1 MIVRKIKP
9 GIIEIIDIDLTKE
22 LESYSL
28 VEVSDKDAYLL
39 LTTSKGFKVG
49 ENHKTTIEYKS
60 GDDTDKMFKA
70 IVEKK
75 KGNEDF
81 IDVSKKYSIDDINI
95 PGTSVLIRDVEHK
108 KITVAR
114 RTTTN
119 DKKGTINRL
128 FVNNTERDLFFDDAR
143 RSDYYKTNK
152 KFAITSED
160 KNYEKWCNFMN
171 NKYIDII
178 TQIENKK
185 ELKRK

>member
-75 KGNEDF
+75 KGNETF
-81 IDVSKKYSIDDINI
+81 VDVSKKYSIEDVNI
-95 PGTSVLIRDVEHK
+95 PGTSVLIRDLEHK

-119 DKKGTINRL
+119 DKMGGINRL
-128 FVNNTERDLFFDDAR
+128 FVDNKERDLFFDDAR
-143 RSDYYKTNK
+143 RSDFYKTNK
-152 KFAITSED
+152 KFAITSDD

-171 NKYIDII
+171 TRYIEIV
-178 TQIENKK
+178 TQLENKAK
-185 ELKRK
+185 SNRK